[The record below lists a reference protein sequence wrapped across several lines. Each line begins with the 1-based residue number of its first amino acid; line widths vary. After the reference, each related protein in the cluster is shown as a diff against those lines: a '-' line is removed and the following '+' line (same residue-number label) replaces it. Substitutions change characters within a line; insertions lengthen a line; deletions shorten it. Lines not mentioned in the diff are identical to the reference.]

1 MNWDAIGAIAETLGA
16 VGVIASLVYLA
27 GQIRQ
32 NTAQMDRA
40 ERTARGDS
48 YQSLLEM
55 LQSTSESV
63 RLDGEA
69 SEIIRRGLLD
79 LRDLTEA
86 EFFRFNWTMGGQL
99 FAWDNALYQYH
110 HGVLSEDRWV
120 LIRNVI
126 AHHAPSAGFRAWWKS
141 YAHDTLSPEFV
152 ALVEEILGEE
162 PDRGE

>member
-48 YQSLLEM
+48 YQSTLGM
-55 LQSTSESV
+55 IQSTSEAV
-63 RLDGEA
+63 RVDGEA
-69 SEIIRRGLLD
+69 SEIMRRGLLD

-86 EFFRFNWTMGGQL
+86 ESYRFNWLMGSHL

-110 HGVLSEDRWV
+110 HGVLADDRWV
-120 LIRNVI
+120 LIRNMI
-126 AHHAPSAGFRAWWKS
+126 AYYLRLAAFRDFWKS

-162 PDRGE
+162 ADRGE